1 MAKELESQIKQ
12 TKQTMYLKY
21 KCDIELCTY
30 VAANQDQI
38 ISHLKAKH
46 GDFTENSKVWSK
58 CPYCLENYPTHHSHP
73 CLMESGRCPICKE
86 LIAKDVDKVKYQI
99 QKLYNHMRMRHF
111 ESIKVRKMPHTRLT
125 STKRFTNL
133 NLDVI
138 VVDNRGFHISYEFE
152 YFYQCIITS

>member
-1 MAKELESQIKQ
+1 MAKELETQIKQ

-38 ISHLKAKH
+38 ISHLRAKH

-58 CPYCLENYPTHHSHP
+58 CPYCLENYPLHHSHP
-73 CLMESGRCPICKE
+73 CLMESGRCPICYIQ
-86 LIAKDVDKVKYQI
+86 IAKDMDKVKYQV

-111 ESIKVRKMPHTRLT
+111 ENIKVRCHDKKPPETL
-125 STKRFTNL
+125 
-133 NLDVI
+133 
-138 VVDNRGFHISYEFE
+138 
-152 YFYQCIITS
+152 